1 MKKIIKI
8 VMTLIVFIL
17 ISVQYNNTVYAD
29 GAGEGNA
36 KSATWTTQSPS
47 WWKPTDVDVG
57 QSEMI
62 DKAKIITTALRNIG
76 IVVAVIAL
84 MVLGF
89 RQMTAS
95 AEQKSIIKESLP
107 GYLIGVVMVITL
119 TVLPSI
125 IYELTKQLSLI

>member
-8 VMTLIVFIL
+8 VMTLMVFIL

-29 GAGEGNA
+29 GDGEGNG